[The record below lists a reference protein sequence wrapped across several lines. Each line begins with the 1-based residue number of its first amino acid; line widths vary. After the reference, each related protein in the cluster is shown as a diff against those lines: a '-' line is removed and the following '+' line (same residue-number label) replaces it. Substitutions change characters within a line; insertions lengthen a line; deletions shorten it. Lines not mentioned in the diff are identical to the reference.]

1 MSHYFVNVWERED
14 GTRYATGIFMEAHQ
28 AKRNRNIHYLEN
40 DGVKFCHTDQI
51 SMQDDEE

>member
-14 GTRYATGIFMEAHQ
+14 GTRYATGVFMEAHQ

-51 SMQDDEE
+51 SMDDDEE